1 MILHAKK
8 LTLGAVLLAMMVT
21 VLALPASALD
31 LWPWDNVAPQSIELG
46 QYATTMA
53 VGEKQQLSPI
63 LLPENA
69 SGKLSYESSNQQ
81 IATVSKK
88 GVVEALS
95 PGNVRIAVTTGEIA
109 NYYEIAVLPDPST
122 LVAEMDLTL
131 SANRISVGDTIQ
143 VQVQVLPSNASNLSE
158 IVLSS
163 SDGNVATVN
172 NFGKI
177 TGIAPGTATITA
189 TCGAVSASAKVTV
202 VASSSGKPTSQ
213 RLTVNLAS

>member
-143 VQVQVLPSNASNLSE
+143 VQVQVLPS
-158 IVLSS
+158 
-163 SDGNVATVN
+163 
-172 NFGKI
+172 
-177 TGIAPGTATITA
+177 AP
-189 TCGAVSASAKVTV
+189 
-202 VASSSGKPTSQ
+202 
-213 RLTVNLAS
+213 RLR

>member
-88 GVVEALS
+88 GVVEALF
-95 PGNVRIAVTTGEIA
+95 PR
-109 NYYEIAVLPDPST
+109 
-122 LVAEMDLTL
+122 
-131 SANRISVGDTIQ
+131 
-143 VQVQVLPSNASNLSE
+143 
-158 IVLSS
+158 
-163 SDGNVATVN
+163 
-172 NFGKI
+172 
-177 TGIAPGTATITA
+177 A
-189 TCGAVSASAKVTV
+189 TCA
-202 VASSSGKPTSQ
+202 
-213 RLTVNLAS
+213 